1 MLQIKHR
8 VTVFLSL
15 LAYSAF
21 LISSRC
27 IYIGNTLGIGAW
39 RMENNLLHIAM
50 RDILE
55 RIEVAIMCRN
65 LYTRL
70 PTA

>member
-15 LAYSAF
+15 LAHCAF
-21 LISSRC
+21 LISCWR
-27 IYIGNTLGIGAW
+27 IDVGDALGIGAW

-55 RIEVAIMCRN
+55 RIEVAIMRWN

>member
-1 MLQIKHR
+1 MLQIKYR

-15 LAYSAF
+15 FADSAF
-21 LISSRC
+21 FISSRC

-39 RMENNLLHIAM
+39 RMENYLLHIAM

>member
-1 MLQIKHR
+1 MLQVKHR

-15 LAYSAF
+15 FADSAF
-21 LISSRC
+21 FISSRC
-27 IYIGNTLGIGAW
+27 IDVGDALGIGAW

-55 RIEVAIMCRN
+55 RIEVAIMRWN